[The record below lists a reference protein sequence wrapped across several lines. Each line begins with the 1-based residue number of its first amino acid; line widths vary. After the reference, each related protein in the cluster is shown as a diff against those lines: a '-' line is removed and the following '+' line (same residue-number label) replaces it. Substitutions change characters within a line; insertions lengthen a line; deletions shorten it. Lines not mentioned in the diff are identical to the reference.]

1 MGIRRFLERVWRL
14 RFPEGDGG
22 GSSLRQDTDDELER
36 LLHKTIQKV
45 TDDIEKLQMNTA
57 ISAMMIFVNEA
68 TKRKG
73 VTQDMMDI
81 IVRLLSVFAPHIGEE
96 LWRSLGNDFSI
107 AHAPWPDYDPD
118 KTLDEEIKIPVQ
130 VNGKL
135 RGLVHVQSGANEG
148 AVRELAMRDDNI
160 TRHLE
165 GAEIRKVIYVPDKL
179 LNFVVSKK

>member
-148 AVRELAMRDDNI
+148 AVRELAMRDRNVSH
-160 TRHLE
+160 HLE